1 MSYSF
6 EKTITDAKDIYTN
19 YLVQSMSPVI
29 YRGLK
34 HIYNHA
40 IKFEE
45 ETIKQSQ
52 INPEVKNQGVIKI
65 FQDLLQGLS
74 TWSDV
79 MTEQET
85 QRMRT
90 ESRCSDIFDDLIKSV
105 VKSYIVTLTYTIGG
119 QRQQIIE
126 DRLHEK
132 IESKFFVHSCYLEC
146 ADIFI
151 AHPTLFH
158 HNFES
163 QVLKENERKIY
174 QLIKYGIK
182 NAIPRVLPMRK
193 ILTEFLSNDYIE
205 KPIEEV
211 KPEKYE
217 GGNMKILESSE
228 SSTEN
233 NFDEIEKGF
242 GNLEDLIYGINQ
254 DKTIEQMEPAMSIN
268 NIIHENKVEHDEPE
282 IDIVIGNDKKTSEHQ
297 QETKADATEEH
308 PKTLDDIFFTKTKKT
323 KRSSDNII
331 NEAINALHKDNEN
344 GENTKSNI
352 DAVEHQQPE
361 NNENYINEGE

>member
-1 MSYSF
+1 
-6 EKTITDAKDIYTN
+6 
-19 YLVQSMSPVI
+19 
-29 YRGLK
+29 
-34 HIYNHA
+34 
-40 IKFEE
+40 
-45 ETIKQSQ
+45 
-52 INPEVKNQGVIKI
+52 
-65 FQDLLQGLS
+65 
-74 TWSDV
+74 
-79 MTEQET
+79 
-85 QRMRT
+85 
-90 ESRCSDIFDDLIKSV
+90 
-105 VKSYIVTLTYTIGG
+105 
-119 QRQQIIE
+119 
-126 DRLHEK
+126 
-132 IESKFFVHSCYLEC
+132 
-146 ADIFI
+146 
-151 AHPTLFH
+151 
-158 HNFES
+158 
-163 QVLKENERKIY
+163 
-174 QLIKYGIK
+174 
-182 NAIPRVLPMRK
+182 
-193 ILTEFLSNDYIE
+193 
-205 KPIEEV
+205 
-211 KPEKYE
+211 
-217 GGNMKILESSE
+217 MKILESSE